1 MATTPRVFHFW
12 KGIVAMPV
20 SVQEKSTAS
29 IEKIIETVK
38 QNFPASDMELLQRA
52 YEVASAAHA
61 GQDRRSGE
69 PYINHCLETASTL
82 AEMRLDPPTV
92 AAGLLHDVPE
102 DTDITIGE
110 IEESFGEEIARLV
123 DGVTKLGQIDK
134 FSHHKDRPP
143 QEARDAE
150 NLRKMFLAMAAD
162 VRVVLIKLADR
173 LHNMRT
179 LWALPPEKQK
189 RVAQETLEIF
199 APLANRL
206 GIWQIK
212 WELEDLCLMYLQP
225 DIYHEIKTLLAERR
239 ADRDR
244 YIRKVIRLLQ
254 AVMRKEGIEAE
265 ISGRSK
271 HIYSIYRKM
280 RRKEQDFDQIYDVHA
295 IRVIV
300 NKVRDCY
307 HVVGLVHSLWKPIP
321 GEFDDYIANPKENH
335 YQSLHTAV
343 VGPGGRPLEVQ
354 IRTYEMHYVAE
365 YGVAAHWRYKEE
377 IRADQDMEARV
388 AWLRSLL
395 DWRQDLADAQEF
407 VDSLKTDVLP
417 DRVYVF
423 TPKGDIIDLPYG
435 ATPLDFAYRIHTEV
449 GHRCRGAKVNGHIV
463 SLDYQLHDGDQVE
476 VITAKRG
483 RPSRDWLNPHLGY
496 ANTSR
501 ARAKIRAWF
510 RKQDRDVN
518 IAQGREVLEREL
530 KKLGLEQIGFEQ
542 LAKMANYEK
551 VDDFL
556 AAIGYGDVSPQTLAA
571 KALELKKIAAPPEPE
586 PEAAPRLPPVPRSKE
601 SSDVSID
608 GVGNMLTRIAG
619 CCNPLP
625 GEEIVGYVTLGHG
638 VSIHR
643 KSCPNV
649 LNKEAT
655 GRLLAVKW
663 TTSARQVYPVV
674 IQILAWDRSGLLSD
688 VANIVAREEVN
699 MSSAHVTT
707 SKKDHSAVI
716 TATLEI
722 ADSAQLSRLLTRIGK
737 LPNVVEVYRQS
748 G

>member
-1 MATTPRVFHFW
+1 MSTPVLENR
-12 KGIVAMPV
+12 K
-20 SVQEKSTAS
+20 AS
-29 IEKIIETVK
+29 IESIVDAV
-38 QNFPASDMELLQRA
+38 QQHFPAAGQIDLLQRA
-52 YEVASAAHA
+52 YEMAAEAHA
-61 GQDRRSGE
+61 GQERRSGE
-69 PYINHCLETASTL
+69 PYINHCLETAFTL

-102 DTDITIGE
+102 DTDVTIAE
-110 IEESFGEEIARLV
+110 IEAAFGAEIARLV
-123 DGVTKLGQIDK
+123 DGVTKLGQLDK
-134 FSHHKDRPP
+134 LSHHKDRTLRA
-143 QEARDAE
+143 EHEAE

-179 LWALPPEKQK
+179 LWALPREKQL
-189 RVAQETLEIF
+189 RIARETLEIF

-212 WELEDLCLMYLQP
+212 WELEDLCLYYLQP
-225 DIYHEIKTLLAERR
+225 DVHQEIKTLLAERR
-239 ADRDR
+239 ADRDH
-244 YIRKVIRLLQ
+244 YIEKVIRLLQ
-254 AVMRKEGIEAE
+254 EKLGDEGIEAE

-280 RRKEQDFDQIYDVHA
+280 QRKEQDFDQIYDLRAV
-295 IRVIV
+295 RVIV
-300 NKVRDCY
+300 NEIRDCY
-307 HVVGLVHSLWKPIP
+307 HAVGLIHELWKPIP
-321 GEFDDYIANPKENH
+321 GEFDDYIANPKENS

-343 VGPGGRPLEVQ
+343 VGLGGKPLEVQ
-354 IRTYEMHYVAE
+354 IRTHEMHYVSE
-365 YGVAAHWRYKEE
+365 YGVAAHWRYKEKT
-377 IRADQDMEARV
+377 RTDQAMEARV

-395 DWRQDLADAQEF
+395 DWRQELADAQEF
-407 VDSLKTDVLP
+407 VDSLKSDVLP

-423 TPKGDIIDLPYG
+423 TPKGDIIDLPFG

-463 SLDYQLHDGDQVE
+463 SLDYQLRDGDQVA

-483 RPSRDWLNPHLGY
+483 KPSRDWLNPHLGY

-501 ARAKIRAWF
+501 ARSKIRAWF
-510 RKQDRDVN
+510 RKLDRDEN

-530 KKLGLEQIGFEQ
+530 KKLGLDKTGFEQ
-542 LAKMANYEK
+542 LAGMATYEK

-556 AAIGYGDVSPQTLAA
+556 AAIGYGDVSPQALAA
-571 KALELKKIAAPPEPE
+571 KALELKKIEALPEPE
-586 PEAAPRLPPVPRSKE
+586 PEFAPRLPPVPRSKE
-601 SSDVSID
+601 SSDVSIK

-625 GEEIVGYVTLGHG
+625 GEEIVGYVTRGHG

-643 KSCPNV
+643 KACPNV
-649 LNKEAT
+649 LNKEPS
-655 GRLLAVKW
+655 GRLLEVKW
-663 TTSARQVYPVV
+663 SKSPRQVYPVIV
-674 IQILAWDRSGLLSD
+674 QVLAFDRSGLLSD
-688 VANIVAREEVN
+688 IANIVAREDIN

-707 SKKDHSAVI
+707 SKKDHSALI

-722 ADSAQLSRLLTRIGK
+722 TDSAQLSRLLSRIGQ
-737 LPNVVEVYRQS
+737 LPNVVEVFRQS
-748 G
+748 A